1 LSTPFTFSRA
11 RCAQTADAFVVIA
24 VPDDMHPYYPFG
36 RFCWYVAGDPSDD
49 RWAERRLDFRVHGI
63 TAYQRLGADRRFCII
78 SAEGDVVFIETPKY
92 HEKIPGAGIH
102 SPDSKYWGRMENM
115 RAIGERLYACGD
127 GGQVYRRSIE
137 GVWTNLDPSL
147 LQGPSTPVADRDIF
161 MCIDG
166 PNENEIYVVG
176 RFGKIL
182 FWNGH
187 SFRRI
192 PSGSEEQLIDIHVE
206 SPDKIWACG
215 HWGTLICGNYRDG
228 FRQVPAANGG
238 QLFQSL
244 TMFEGKIYL
253 GAGAGR
259 PMGLMSYDGMRFEKV
274 RTGLSPEVDDS
285 HSVDSAN
292 GVLWS
297 VGLKDIVRF
306 DGKTW
311 ERIDFPGNT
320 PIR

>member
-1 LSTPFTFSRA
+1 MR
-11 RCAQTADAFVVIA
+11 I
-24 VPDDMHPYYPFG
+24 
-36 RFCWYVAGDPSDD
+36 
-49 RWAERRLDFRVHGI
+49 HGI
-63 TAYQRLGADRRFCII
+63 ARYQRLNAPLKFCVI
-78 SAEGDVVFIETPKY
+78 SAEGDVAFIDDPIVY
-92 HEKIPGAGIH
+92 EKIPGAGIH
-102 SPDSKYWGRMENM
+102 SPDSKYWGRMETI
-115 RAIGERLYACGD
+115 RAIGDRLYACGD
-127 GGQVYRRSIE
+127 GGQVYRRSVE
-137 GVWTNLDPSL
+137 GIWTNLDPSL
-147 LQGPSTPVADRDIF
+147 LQDPSTPVAERDIF
-161 MCIDG
+161 MRIDG

-176 RFGKIL
+176 DFGKIL
-182 FWNGH
+182 FWNGN

-192 PSGSEEQLIDIHVE
+192 PSDSEAQLIDIHVE
-206 SPDKIWACG
+206 SPDKIWVCG
-215 HWGTLICGNYRDG
+215 GRGTLVCGNYRDG
-228 FRQVPAANGG
+228 FRQVPVANGG
-238 QLFQSL
+238 QLFQSV

-259 PMGLMSYDGMRFEKV
+259 PMGLMSYDGVRFEKV